1 MSVKRVIL
9 EEMLLLVQDL
19 NAILFLW
26 QLSMYAQ
33 RDAPRGNNA
42 TTVLLFDLF
51 TDTLS
56 FLTVCSEIV
65 CG

>member
-1 MSVKRVIL
+1 MSVKCVIL
-9 EEMLLLVQDL
+9 EEMLLLFQDL

-42 TTVLLFDLF
+42 TTIVLFDVF
-51 TDTLS
+51 TNTLS
-56 FLTVCSEIV
+56 FLTVCSETV
-65 CG
+65 YG